1 MLSGLKEKKNMSHEP
16 LNTIMLISGDVSVY
30 LRCSFSKLAHLRH
43 IEQLNV
49 KFAGFI

>member
-1 MLSGLKEKKNMSHEP
+1 MLSVLKERKNMSHEP

-30 LRCSFSKLAHLRH
+30 LPCCLSKLTHLRH